1 MSRVLITGRD
11 VSKTQNWEA
20 AANQQE
26 LFTKKQKNLL
36 EKAAPGSRKHKEL
49 MIQLL
54 HVLQIHQIAPHVW
67 RIERTGT
74 IWSNLLQGQKLCKI
88 RSHKYR

>member
-1 MSRVLITGRD
+1 MIFFKINQHSIIVFFTLMSRVLITGRD

-26 LFTKKQKNLL
+26 LFTKKQKDLL
-36 EKAAPGSRKHKEL
+36 EKAAPGSRKHNEI

-54 HVLQIHQIAPHVW
+54 HTYYKFT
-67 RIERTGT
+67 R
-74 IWSNLLQGQKLCKI
+74 
-88 RSHKYR
+88 

>member
-26 LFTKKQKNLL
+26 LFTKKQKDLL

-49 MIQLL
+49 MIQL
-54 HVLQIHQIAPHVW
+54 QIHQIAAHLW
-67 RIERTGT
+67 RIKRTGT
-74 IWSNLLQGQKLCKI
+74 IWFNLLQGQKLCKI